1 MKKGDSSD
9 LNQRIMPIV
18 KISGLVIPVILASY
32 AMLAYPVTDTP
43 QSLLKIILLTG
54 WIIVGTYHAVTRRQ
68 SKRELN
74 LVLLSHHIFASVY
87 VLLVTS
93 FAMPF
98 TPLWAVLMLASY
110 LIMNN
115 RGLALT
121 TVTICATAIADTFMR
136 SNIGETIVTN
146 TVYVVAAL
154 VLGMVIIGT
163 LKAEQI
169 DRIAFAKSQ
178 ERVALQHN
186 QLMTLVNNL
195 SDAVM
200 STDKSGKIQLFNA
213 ACLELLD
220 TNENIEGKHLDE
232 VIAISDANHKPF
244 KFKEQLERVRSVT
257 NRDDLHATI
266 SDERILLNTIFSP
279 IRSIDSLGNAPSS
292 QGYIVIL
299 RDITKQKSL
308 EEERDEFISV
318 VSHELRTP
326 LTIAEGSLSNVQLM
340 MGRPDIPKPLLEKNV
355 AAAHE
360 QMVFLARMVNDL
372 STLSRAER
380 GVADDPELIDVKEL
394 IHGIYNEYLP
404 QAEAKKLRFDLD
416 LDPHTGFVNTSRL
429 YLKELIQN
437 FVTNAIKY
445 TKDGGVLL
453 AVHAEKNKIYFSV
466 KDTGIGISKHDQAR
480 IFDKFYRSEDYRTR
494 ETGGTGLG
502 LYVASKLAR
511 KLNTDIEI
519 KSRLNHGSTFGFT
532 IPAVKPTE
540 TGKP

>member
-1 MKKGDSSD
+1 MKKGGSSD
-9 LNQRIMPIV
+9 LNKRIMPIV
-18 KISGLVIPVILASY
+18 KISGVIIPVILSAY
-32 AMLAYPVTDTP
+32 ALLAYPVVDTP
-43 QSLLKIILLTG
+43 QSVLKVMLLIG
-54 WIIVGTYHAVTRRQ
+54 WIVVGAYHAVTQSQ

-74 LVLLSHHIFASVY
+74 LVLLAHHIFAAIY
-87 VLLVTS
+87 VLVVTS

-98 TPLWAVLMLASY
+98 TPLWAILMLASY
-110 LIMNN
+110 LIISD
-115 RGLALT
+115 RGIILT
-121 TVTICATAIADTFMR
+121 TATICITAIADTFLR
-136 SNIGETIVTN
+136 SDTEDAAIVN
-146 TVYVVAAL
+146 AVYVVATL
-154 VLGMVIIGT
+154 VLGMVIIGM

-169 DRIAFAKSQ
+169 DRRAFAKSQ

-200 STDKSGKIQLFNA
+200 STDKNGKIQLFNA

-220 TNENIEGKHLDE
+220 TNENIEGKHLDS
-232 VIAISDANHKPF
+232 VISISDANHKPF
-244 KFKEQLERVRSVT
+244 KFKTQLERARGVT
-257 NRDDLHATI
+257 NRDDLQTTI
-266 SDERILLNTIFSP
+266 SDERVLLDTIYSP
-279 IRSIDSLGNAPSS
+279 IRSTDSLGASSNS

-340 MGRPDIPKPLLEKNV
+340 MGRSDIPKPMLEKNV

-380 GVADDPELIDVKEL
+380 GVADDPEMINVKEL

>member
-1 MKKGDSSD
+1 MKKGGSSD
-9 LNQRIMPIV
+9 LNKRIMPIV
-18 KISGLVIPVILASY
+18 KISGVIIPVILSAY
-32 AMLAYPVTDTP
+32 ALLAYPVVDTP
-43 QSLLKIILLTG
+43 QSVLKVMLLIG
-54 WIIVGTYHAVTRRQ
+54 WIVVGAYHAVTQSQ

-74 LVLLSHHIFASVY
+74 LVLLTHHIFAAIY
-87 VLLVTS
+87 VLVVTS

-98 TPLWAVLMLASY
+98 TPLWAILMLASY
-110 LIMNN
+110 LIISD
-115 RGLALT
+115 RGIILT
-121 TVTICATAIADTFMR
+121 TATICITAIADTFLR
-136 SNIGETIVTN
+136 SDTEDAAIVN
-146 TVYVVAAL
+146 AVYVVATL
-154 VLGMVIIGT
+154 VLGMVIIGM

-169 DRIAFAKSQ
+169 DRRAFAKSQ

-200 STDKSGKIQLFNA
+200 STDKNGKIQLFNA

-220 TNENIEGKHLDE
+220 TNENIEGKHLDS
-232 VIAISDANHKPF
+232 VISISDANHKPF
-244 KFKEQLERVRSVT
+244 KFKTQLERARGVT
-257 NRDDLHATI
+257 NRDDLQTTI
-266 SDERILLNTIFSP
+266 SDERVLLDTIYSP
-279 IRSIDSLGNAPSS
+279 IRSTDSLGASSNS

-340 MGRPDIPKPLLEKNV
+340 MGRSDIPKPMLEKNV

-380 GVADDPELIDVKEL
+380 GVADDPEMINVKEL

-404 QAEAKKLRFDLD
+404 QAEGKKLRFDLD
-416 LDPHTGFVNTSRL
+416 LDPHTGFVNTSQL

-445 TKDGGVLL
+445 TKEGGVLL
-453 AVHAEKNKIYFSV
+453 SVHAEKGQIHFSV
-466 KDTGIGISKHDQAR
+466 KDSGIGISKHDQAK

-532 IPAVKPTE
+532 IPVAKQPKADKP
-540 TGKP
+540 